1 MTIEVVAAI
10 ISHNGLVLAARRAPH
25 KADAGLWEFPGGK
38 VEAGESHAQA
48 LAREIQEELGLA
60 IAVGESLG
68 SVHHPSKPLVMH
80 GYHCQLVDGMPQ
92 RSSDHDLLR
101 WLSSDELFQLAWAPL
116 DPPLLTAV
124 AALLGQL
131 RQA

>member
-68 SVHHPSKPLVMH
+68 SVHHASKPLVMH